1 MIRFPDGTTHTYD
14 LDQIA
19 CDDADHQTHTETE
32 LAMLGSFQGHTVRDR
47 KIQKAMLK
55 PERVPFTRENGITH
69 YLVVLAFAR
78 HKEKGG
84 AVAIGSGNRQSI
96 PPLRDQG

>member
-1 MIRFPDGTTHTYD
+1 MIQFPVCTTHTYD

-19 CDDADHQTHTETE
+19 CDDANHQNHTETE
-32 LAMLGSFQGHTVRDR
+32 LAMLGSFQGHTVGYR
-47 KIQKAMLK
+47 KIQKATLK
-55 PERVPFTRENGITH
+55 PERVPITRENGITQ
-69 YLVVLAFAR
+69 YLVVVACAR

-84 AVAIGSGNRQSI
+84 AVAIVSGNRQSI